1 MLCVI
6 SLIFVL
12 IIVGQLEADSI
23 SIGQALIYTSYG
35 ILMFYHTSKPYWT
48 KEQNKRTNHQTL
60 QTKK

>member
-12 IIVGQLEADSI
+12 IIIGQLEADSI
-23 SIGQALIYTSYG
+23 SIGQALIYASYG

-48 KEQNKRTNHQTL
+48 KEQNKRTNH
-60 QTKK
+60 KRSKRK